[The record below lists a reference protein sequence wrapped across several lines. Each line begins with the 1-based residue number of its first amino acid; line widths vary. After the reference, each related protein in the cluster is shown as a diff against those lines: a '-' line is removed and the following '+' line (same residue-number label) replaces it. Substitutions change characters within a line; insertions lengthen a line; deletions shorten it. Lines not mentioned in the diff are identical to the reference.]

1 MSKQID
7 RILICLLW
15 LLAATL
21 GTCFWLNTMFG
32 FNIFSAQHWQYLA
45 YLQAAQ
51 TPVRPAF
58 YISLTCAIIISLVVL
73 YVLIRPRGMLRRRL
87 GIGRATR
94 NATPTAKT
102 STTADAHETT
112 QNVPQSE
119 TPAPAAMQQNNETTP
134 VMTTRPG
141 APLARPRHLGVTLRA
156 APVTTPAPNTTPTP
170 APAAP
175 PATIDFDVLRE
186 IFSDAGYVV
195 KRSPRVA
202 NFKPAVFAIGTGET
216 LWLGGV
222 GIDTAKITGAMERL
236 DTIFTDTL
244 DDIKINISGFIIA
257 PTTGEATENLH
268 LFKTT
273 DDLREY
279 ITAHKNTPPADA
291 DGQEN
296 FDAYSEYIDTV
307 INYMDKT

>member
-58 YISLTCAIIISLVVL
+58 YISLTCAILLGLVVL
-73 YVLIRPRGMLRRRL
+73 YALIRPRGMLRRRI

-94 NATPTAKT
+94 NATPTEKALT
-102 STTADAHETT
+102 PEAPRA
-112 QNVPQSE
+112 PQSAI
-119 TPAPAAMQQNNETTP
+119 TSPDAPQQNAAPTSAIA
-134 VMTTRPG
+134 TRPG
-141 APLARPRHLGVTLRA
+141 APLTRPRHLGVALRTP
-156 APVTTPAPNTTPTP
+156 PVATPAPNTAPAA

-175 PATIDFDVLRE
+175 PATIDFDSLRE
-186 IFSDAGYVV
+186 IFSTAGYTV
-195 KRSPRVA
+195 KRSPRIA
-202 NFKPAVFAIGTGET
+202 NFKPAVFAIGTDET

-222 GIDTAKITGAMERL
+222 GINTTTLTGAIERL

-257 PTTGEATENLH
+257 PTTGEATENIH

-279 ITAHKNTPPADA
+279 IAAHKNTPPADA